1 MYNIY
6 IYIYVY
12 RDESLER
19 YSCKKVQR
27 RVVIPECR
35 DNISFAYI
43 NRYLKI

>member
-19 YSCKKVQR
+19 FRVKRCKDALLFLSAE
-27 RVVIPECR
+27 I
-35 DNISFAYI
+35 ISVS
-43 NRYLKI
+43 RT